1 MGLKKMKP
9 VTPGQ
14 RHAILPDFSEL
25 TRDKPEKAL
34 LVPLDR
40 AVGRNN
46 QGRVTSRHRGS
57 GHKRRYR
64 LIDFA
69 REKQGIPAKVASV
82 EYDPNRSAW
91 ITLLHYAD
99 GEKRY
104 ILTPLE
110 LRVGDVVEAG
120 ENAEP
125 KPGNALPLRK
135 IPAGTFVHNVE
146 LRPRSGGKVARA
158 AGTVAQV
165 LGKEEDR
172 AILRL
177 PSGEVRVF
185 SLDCMATVGRVS
197 NPDHKNVRHGKA
209 GRVRNLGRRPHV
221 RGVAMGADDHPH
233 GGGEGRT
240 GEGRPPKTP
249 WGKLAKGG
257 HRTRKHKKGSD
268 ALILKRRK

>member
-1 MGLKKMKP
+1 MGLKKLKP

-14 RHAILPDFSEL
+14 RHAVLLDYAEL
-25 TRDKPEKAL
+25 TRDEPEKGL
-34 LVPLDR
+34 VVPLHR
-40 AVGRNN
+40 AVGRNS
-46 QGRVTSRHRGS
+46 QGRITCRHKG
-57 GHKRRYR
+57 GGNKRRYR

-69 REKQGIPAKVASV
+69 REKVGIPARVASV

-104 ILTPLE
+104 ILAPLE
-110 LRVGDVVEAG
+110 LRVGDTVEAG
-120 ENAEP
+120 PQAEP
-125 KPGNALPLRK
+125 KVGNALPLEK

-146 LRPRSGGKVARA
+146 LYPGSRGKVARA
-158 AGTVAQV
+158 AGTAAQL

-177 PSGEVRVF
+177 PSGEIRVF
-185 SLDCMATVGRVS
+185 SLACMATVGRVS
-197 NPDHKNVRHGKA
+197 NPDHKNVRYGKA
-209 GRVRNLGRRPHV
+209 GRVRHLGRRPTV

-249 WGKLAKGG
+249 WGKLARGVP
-257 HRTRKHKKGSD
+257 TRKKKASD
-268 ALILKRRK
+268 SKILKRRD